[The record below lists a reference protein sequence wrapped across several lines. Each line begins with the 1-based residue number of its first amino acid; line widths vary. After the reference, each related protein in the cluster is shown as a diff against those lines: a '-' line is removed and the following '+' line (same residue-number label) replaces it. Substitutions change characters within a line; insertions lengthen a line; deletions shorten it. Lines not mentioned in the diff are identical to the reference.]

1 MLKWA
6 AQTDPIVQS
15 IFQDSTSNAT
25 YLSHDI
31 QNEIIHI
38 MSSQI
43 REDIAF
49 MLTNCNYALMA
60 DECRDISDRQQLSI
74 VIRFVRGVNDRK
86 IDALSVVKECFLG
99 SVALDE
105 FDAETLAN
113 KIVDFLK
120 SLNISLDSCI
130 C

>member
-1 MLKWA
+1 VVQKRKKKIFIIKFIVLKRIEICFYLLCFRSSNRGNFLEILKWA

-31 QNEIIHI
+31 QNELIHI

-49 MLTNCNYALMA
+49 M
-60 DECRDISDRQQLSI
+60 
-74 VIRFVRGVNDRK
+74 VI
-86 IDALSVVKECFLG
+86 
-99 SVALDE
+99 
-105 FDAETLAN
+105 
-113 KIVDFLK
+113 
-120 SLNISLDSCI
+120 CI
-130 C
+130 F